1 MRDAAAM
8 KRKICD
14 AQKYGN
20 TSESGASK
28 ARLARRAMGGA
39 GKTSATRILTEDELK
54 TKKWLDRKIADINIR
69 EEAADTLRKQCEQ
82 QLALI
87 NRKEAL
93 EQEKSNMEKSMR
105 DVITGTSS
113 YENGI
118 GNKDGNGN
126 GNGSER
132 ELSKEEIEALQEIED
147 RLESVE
153 GQLKLKGRNILEIE
167 SKLGSCDVT
176 SAQENTVEALKRISA
191 VSLPASHELIRLLF
205 DMLVASKSSSQQR
218 KSSLTRSEARER
230 QLRHDLD
237 DASSRITTLMRAH
250 DMELTRSAN
259 EYEVKLLGLFTHST
273 IGKLVIQECGGGADP
288 ESPSVKKSPPHS
300 PAASLGRYRNSAEA
314 SYKML
319 LSVATEQSN
328 LLRSRLERESIRTI
342 DLQSRLNEADHACVN
357 LHRAL
362 EDKDINIK
370 FLEDER
376 TLFRD
381 LADRLR
387 AGISTLGGE
396 AGSTILKQIKDRV
409 PGAIASDDSDEET
422 ESMLG
427 EYSHLGD
434 IINRTGNVMEKN
446 TYYEPLKYA
455 RALSSSAQAA
465 LSSSESTV
473 NRTIVYDRLTN
484 PSNFTG
490 AMKNAFGQ
498 DLIEKREKVQQFK
511 SGQSP
516 RKNNISGFAS
526 LNSRAHQN
534 KEQIAAYLDG
544 TLGNSVTDKV
554 ERVSKSESVISDGTL
569 SAKKESSV
577 GSAVNIGDG
586 NTRVSN
592 NESDAVTQ
600 NHPSGGV
607 RMSPIHVN
615 LNRDAAF
622 SKITKLSVRTG
633 SLAPKGEVSASSIG
647 SRGNFPTE
655 LVRKG
660 GDEEKRRRSTSDSL
674 TNVTRP
680 ACLDLT
686 NNSGHQI
693 RSRSVIVSSST
704 GAELDN
710 QDEIVSESELELQ
723 QLTTPVNSD
732 NVSGMLRKLWKRSKE
747 EVTDTY
753 NNSNRKESAES
764 AYSDIAGDD
773 CTKEETVRALNR
785 YESHEAI
792 DESDKEKKESRKQNS
807 EYDGYEEE
815 EDGEEDN
822 ASQASTHYSVTSVS
836 TTSVNSHNHSVN
848 TSNSNKTSST
858 LPITSREEMHLMK
871 MKNRLQSATSSPR
884 ANPSQ
889 TTLGRRSVT
898 SSSPKSGNNLNKS

>member
-1 MRDAAAM
+1 M
-8 KRKICD
+8 KRKISD
-14 AQKYGN
+14 AQKHGN

-28 ARLARRAMGGA
+28 ARIARRAMGGA
-39 GKTSATRILTEDELK
+39 SKTSATRILTEDELK
-54 TKKWLDRKIADINIR
+54 TKKWLDRKIADINRR

-93 EQEKSNMEKSMR
+93 EQEKSSMEKSMR

-113 YENGI
+113 CDNLI
-118 GNKDGNGN
+118 GYANGN
-126 GNGSER
+126 GTER
-132 ELSKEEIEALQEIED
+132 ELSKEETEALQEIED

-167 SKLGSCDVT
+167 SKLSGCDVT

-205 DMLVASKSSSQQR
+205 DMLVSSKSSSQQR

-273 IGKLVIQECGGGADP
+273 IGKLVIQECGAGP
-288 ESPSVKKSPPHS
+288 ESPSVRKSPPHS
-300 PAASLGRYRNSAEA
+300 PAASIGRYRNSAEA

-328 LLRSRLERESIRTI
+328 LLRSRLERESVRTI
-342 DLQSRLNEADHACVN
+342 ELQSRLNEADHACVN

-409 PGAIASDDSDEET
+409 PGAIASDESDEET

-427 EYSHLGD
+427 EYTHLGD
-434 IINRTGNVMEKN
+434 IINRTGNVTEKN

-455 RALSSSAQAA
+455 RSLSSSAPAVMSQ
-465 LSSSESTV
+465 SESPV
-473 NRTIVYDRLTN
+473 NKTIVYDRLTN

-516 RKNNISGFAS
+516 RKNNISGFSS
-526 LNSRAHQN
+526 LSSRAHHN
-534 KEQIAAYLDG
+534 KEHIVAYLDG
-544 TLGNSVTDKV
+544 TLGNSVTDKAEKGGRNESITTV
-554 ERVSKSESVISDGTL
+554 GSNANISNGNSRVSD
-569 SAKKESSV
+569 
-577 GSAVNIGDG
+577 
-586 NTRVSN
+586 
-592 NESDAVTQ
+592 NESDAVAQ
-600 NHPSGGV
+600 NNPFGGV
-607 RMSPIHVN
+607 RMSPTNVN
-615 LNRDAAF
+615 INRDAAF
-622 SKITKLSVRTG
+622 SRTTEVSVRTA
-633 SLAPKGEVSASSIG
+633 SPVLKGEVSVTSIG
-647 SRGNFPTE
+647 SRGNGQKE
-655 LVRKG
+655 LRKG
-660 GDEEKRRRSTSDSL
+660 GDEGESRRSISDSFP
-674 TNVTRP
+674 NASRP

-686 NNSGHQI
+686 NSSAYPI
-693 RSRSVIVSSST
+693 RSRSVMVGSNT
-704 GAELDN
+704 GAESDN
-710 QDEIVSESELELQ
+710 QNEIMSESELELQ
-723 QLTTPVNSD
+723 QLTTPVRSE
-732 NVSGMLRKLWKRSKE
+732 NVNGILRKIRKRNKGE
-747 EVTDTY
+747 GTDTY
-753 NNSNRKESAES
+753 NSSNRRESAKS
-764 AYSDIAGDD
+764 AYSDIVEDD
-773 CTKEETVRALNR
+773 CHKEETVRALNR
-785 YESHEAI
+785 YESHEGI
-792 DESDKEKKESRKQNS
+792 DESDKERKESRRQNS

-815 EDGEEDN
+815 EDE
-822 ASQASTHYSVTSVS
+822 ASEASSHYSVTSVS
-836 TTSVNSHNHSVN
+836 TTSVNSRGQSVN
-848 TSNSNKTSST
+848 TNNSNKTGT
-858 LPITSREEMHLMK
+858 TPAINSREEMHLMK
-871 MKNRLQSATSSPR
+871 MKSRLQSATSSPR

-889 TTLGRRSVT
+889 ATLGRRSVT
-898 SSSPKSGNNLNKS
+898 SSSLKSVQNLNKS